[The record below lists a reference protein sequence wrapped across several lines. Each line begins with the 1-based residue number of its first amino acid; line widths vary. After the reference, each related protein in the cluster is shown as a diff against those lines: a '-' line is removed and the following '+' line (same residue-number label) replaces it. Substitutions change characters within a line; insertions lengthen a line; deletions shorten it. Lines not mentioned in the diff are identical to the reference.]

1 MKPHLILALTNPVDG
16 KEEEYNK
23 WYDSIAMP
31 TYKSLPGLVPL
42 GRFKAVD
49 VPHLY
54 PFEMQNQF
62 KYLSLYY
69 FMADDPEVFMEN
81 IKKAF
86 SNRPEY
92 EFSSCVDKDKFCEP
106 IFAAIGDINF
116 EPIDLMDELKR
127 P

>member
-1 MKPHLILALTNPVDG
+1 MKPHLIIALTNPVDG

-23 WYDSIAMP
+23 WYDTVAIP

-49 VPHLY
+49 VPHLF
-54 PFEMQNQF
+54 PFEMNNQF

-69 FMADDPEVFMEN
+69 FLTDDPTVFMEN

-86 SNRPEY
+86 ANRPEY
-92 EFSSCVDKDKFCEP
+92 EFSPFVDKTKFFEP
-106 IFAAIGDINF
+106 IFAALGDINF
-116 EPIDLMDELKR
+116 KPIDLMEELKR